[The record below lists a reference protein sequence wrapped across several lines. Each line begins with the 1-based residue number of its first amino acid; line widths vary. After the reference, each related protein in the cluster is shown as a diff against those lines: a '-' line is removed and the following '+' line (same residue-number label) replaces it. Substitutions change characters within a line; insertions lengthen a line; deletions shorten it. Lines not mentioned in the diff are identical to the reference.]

1 MQSPPVP
8 LELVLAGQAGRAG
21 RLAERAYRE
30 KPAIFIAAENAIRAC
45 TAVNVKPLFRTPKE
59 VLSDFAI
66 HKASF
71 QMQSLSKNQSYSN

>member
-45 TAVNVKPLFRTPKE
+45 TAG
-59 VLSDFAI
+59 I
-66 HKASF
+66 
-71 QMQSLSKNQSYSN
+71 